1 MYQFKIIEH
10 LSQDYWK
17 SITLRHKILR
27 EPLNLY
33 YSGAELDTEKD
44 SFHIGLFDENN
55 KIIGVL
61 ILKPIH
67 EQETEKEL
75 KMRQVAIDED
85 YQSKGFGK
93 MLVDFAER
101 LAKEKKYEIISLHSR
116 QTAIAFYTKLDYTI
130 ESETFKE
137 IGIPH
142 VKMKKKL

>member
-1 MYQFKIIEH
+1 MYQLKMIEH

-17 SITLRHKILR
+17 SVTLRHTILR

-44 SFHIGLFDENN
+44 SFHIGLFDEKN
-55 KIIGVL
+55 KIIGIL

-67 EQETEKEL
+67 EEEKEL
-75 KMRQVAIDED
+75 KMRQVAIDNE
-85 YQSKGFGK
+85 YQGKGFGK
-93 MLVDFAER
+93 ILVQFAEK
-101 LAKEKKYEIISLHSR
+101 LAQEKKYTLITLHSR
-116 QTAIAFYTKLDYTI
+116 QTAIEFYTKLNYTI

-142 VKMKKKL
+142 VIMKKNL